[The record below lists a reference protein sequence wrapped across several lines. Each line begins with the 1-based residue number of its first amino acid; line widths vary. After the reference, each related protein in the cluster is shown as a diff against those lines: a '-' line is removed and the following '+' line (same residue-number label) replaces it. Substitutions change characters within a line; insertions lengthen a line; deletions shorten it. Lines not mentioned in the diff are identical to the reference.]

1 MVTSA
6 FAHHPL
12 STGQST
18 AGSTRD
24 FTQILMKVQRA
35 TQRIASTLDFD
46 TLLDRVVTDIAATLG
61 NVEVAVWLREE
72 STGDFVLCGVRGCT
86 RFCKGQRLR
95 TGSGMV
101 GYCAASGKLRYAPDV
116 RRDPHYIACEPQTR
130 SEVTAPLLRAEQV
143 VGVLCIDHDEVDA
156 FSSGQLAV
164 IQALAGNV
172 AVAMENAR
180 TFASEREARQR
191 MQQESAEAGAIQQ
204 ALFLKPVPLVPGFAF
219 ETAWHPAGAVAG
231 DWFDF
236 IELGGQHY
244 GIALADVSGKGM
256 SAALLMSATRALLR
270 SVAPLAAG
278 PGATLAQLN
287 RSLIE
292 DFPSGKFVTM
302 IFAVLDAE
310 RRELT
315 LASAGHLPPLV
326 VNGDASFFAVE
337 AGLPL
342 GLAESDYPEQTIPLA
357 CGSRV
362 LLYTDGI
369 TEAANLADEEYGAQR
384 LKEFFSRSGASVD
397 ELIAEVQHFSAGSEH
412 VDDATAVLIRRR

>member
-12 STGQST
+12 STGQS
-18 AGSTRD
+18 APGSTRD

-278 PGATLAQLN
+278 PGATLAHLN

-326 VNGDASFFAVE
+326 VNGAASFFAVE

-412 VDDATAVLIRRR
+412 VDDATAVLIRSR

>member
-6 FAHHPL
+6 FAHPPL

-18 AGSTRD
+18 PGSTRD

-35 TQRIASTLDFD
+35 TQRISSTLDFD
-46 TLLDRVVTDIAATLG
+46 TLLERVVTDIAATLG

-72 STGDFVLCGVRGCT
+72 ATGDFVLCGVRGCT

-116 RRDPHYIACEPQTR
+116 RRDAHYIACEPQTR
-130 SEVTAPLLRAEQV
+130 SEVTVPLLRAEQV
-143 VGVLCIDHDEVDA
+143 VGVLCIDHQEVDA
-156 FSSGQLAV
+156 FSSDHLAV

-180 TFASEREARQR
+180 SFASEREARQR
-191 MQQESAEAGAIQQ
+191 MQRESAEAGAIQQ

-236 IELGGQHY
+236 IELGGQRY

-278 PGATLAQLN
+278 PGATLAHLN
-287 RSLIE
+287 RSLME

-326 VNGDASFFAVE
+326 MNGAACFFEME

-342 GLAESDYPEQTIPLA
+342 GLAASEYPEQTIPLA

-369 TEAANLADEEYGAQR
+369 TEAANLAEEEYGAQR
-384 LKEFFSRSGASVD
+384 LKEFFSRSGACVD
-397 ELIAEVQHFSAGSEH
+397 DLLAEVQRFSAGSEH
-412 VDDATAVLIRRR
+412 VDDATAVLIRSR